1 MPRQS
6 SFFNL
11 ANAGISPAFF
21 FARPPPPFAACAK
34 PLRQSEKADWRPQRN
49 VNLAKKI
56 ERRRSGR
63 QIFLPLKKAR
73 LLTRNSAAGKRPQS
87 KTRIFRR
94 RKSFTSAR
102 KWFVFLRQCQT
113 PGGVCIRR
121 AVAQSG
127 SASGLGP
134 EGRGFESLPPD
145 HLLLAFS
152 SIAKIAKSARRAR
165 REV

>member
-6 SFFNL
+6 SFFQFSKRRHF
-11 ANAGISPAFF
+11 AGVF
-21 FARPPPPFAACAK
+21 FARPPASICR
-34 PLRQSEKADWRPQRN
+34 LRQA
-49 VNLAKKI
+49 LAPSRKGGLANAKKCKPWEKI
-56 ERRRSGR
+56 ERRWSER

-102 KWFVFLRQCQT
+102 KWFVFLRQCQA

-165 REV
+165 RKV

>member
-21 FARPPPPFAACAK
+21 LRDRPLHLPLAPSPCAK
-34 PLRQSEKADWRPQRN
+34 AKRRIGGREEMQTLQ
-49 VNLAKKI
+49 KKI
-56 ERRRSGR
+56 ERRLSER

-102 KWFVFLRQCQT
+102 KWFVFLRQCQA

-145 HLLLAFS
+145 HLLLAIS